1 MGKFH
6 QIEKIIGL
14 CIFLLGTTTWS
25 VCAQE
30 TDYTTWMKMGVKY
43 GLNER
48 LDLSGGL
55 EWRTE
60 DHLQAT
66 DRWGLDV
73 GAKYALLPFLKVGGG
88 YEIHYRN
95 RGEDG
100 WKFRHR
106 YHAEGT
112 LSTRWMRLKISL
124 RERFQHTWDDEEN
137 ELRLRSR
144 LKLAYDIRDCK
155 VEPYVSVEMYNS
167 LNRGDSFDIA
177 RMRYRTGLSLPLFR
191 RIGKRIYST
200 VANGRMT
207 DGKTSL
213 VWIVCTSFEIFHYIC
228 CIQNRRLL

>member
-73 GAKYALLPFLKVGGG
+73 GAKYALVPFLKVGGS

-177 RMRYRTGLSLPLFR
+177 RMRYRTGLSLPLFSKNWEADIFYCR
-191 RIGKRIYST
+191 QWE
-200 VANGRMT
+200 NDGR
-207 DGKTSL
+207 KN
-213 VWIVCTSFEIFHYIC
+213 IFGVDCVYKF
-228 CIQNRRLL
+228 